1 WARAQA
7 VSSSTPRKAG
17 SMVPVMTTTPA
28 WPTARAAMVHDTSWP
43 TTVHGPGPLA
53 PPMLTGAGTTS
64 VTLIPVADDGPVLVT
79 VMVEVMGRPA
89 VAGSGESVLLTASAA
104 WRTTSVCSVSHTS
117 TDSGDDA
124 QAWLVKPDGAPG
136 ETMPWIVTVTDDPGL
151 IVPAMQVTFWP
162 EVVHGPCVDD
172 ADVADTSAGRLSVI
186 ITLVAVDGPCG
197 FVTTMV

>member
-1 WARAQA
+1 MGPPAVAGSGSSVLLTAIAVPPWTVVVSDSQAREDSWARAQA

-79 VMVEVMGRPA
+79 VMV
-89 VAGSGESVLLTASAA
+89 
-104 WRTTSVCSVSHTS
+104 
-117 TDSGDDA
+117 
-124 QAWLVKPDGAPG
+124 
-136 ETMPWIVTVTDDPGL
+136 
-151 IVPAMQVTFWP
+151 
-162 EVVHGPCVDD
+162 
-172 ADVADTSAGRLSVI
+172 
-186 ITLVAVDGPCG
+186 
-197 FVTTMV
+197 